1 MREWDWVGWV
11 RVISGIGFV
20 SEVDDDEEGLSYFN
34 VLNNITMRNTQC
46 GD

>member
-11 RVISGIGFV
+11 RVISGRGFV

-34 VLNNITMRNTQC
+34 VLNN
-46 GD
+46 DA